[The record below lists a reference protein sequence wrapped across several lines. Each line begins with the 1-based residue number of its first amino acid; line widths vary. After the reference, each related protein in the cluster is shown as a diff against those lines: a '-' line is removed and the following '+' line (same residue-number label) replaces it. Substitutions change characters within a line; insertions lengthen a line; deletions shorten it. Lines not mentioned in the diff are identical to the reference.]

1 MVNINYSSKKE
12 HKKHQRRERKRQIYM
27 DRYHKSYKRRQLL
40 LFESFQQLGG
50 PGILLEGLPLCR
62 NVISITCKH
71 LGTGRRCN
79 HVAKTERYL
88 WTRQCNISQG
98 LTYLLIE
105 SVVLSRGW
113 SLIGFWVCVGPVSTK
128 KSAKI
133 VRIAG
138 DWKKGKKFTTLG
150 LVAATVNDW

>member
-1 MVNINYSSKKE
+1 MQPKLKVTY
-12 HKKHQRRERKRQIYM
+12 
-27 DRYHKSYKRRQLL
+27 
-40 LFESFQQLGG
+40 G
-50 PGILLEGLPLCR
+50 PG
-62 NVISITCKH
+62 N
-71 LGTGRRCN
+71 
-79 HVAKTERYL
+79 A
-88 WTRQCNISQG
+88 
-98 LTYLLIE
+98 TYLKDKTYRLME